1 LLALS
6 AAHARTHART
16 YATHAHP
23 NMWAEGMCTQAERG
37 EGGGEEIG
45 REREG
50 ERGRESVTLFVSC
63 VDQRRPILL
72 TLLLSY

>member
-1 LLALS
+1 MSLLLALS
-6 AAHARTHART
+6 AAHAHARMHTHT

-37 EGGGEEIG
+37 EGGKIG

-50 ERGRESVTLFVSC
+50 ERE
-63 VDQRRPILL
+63 
-72 TLLLSY
+72 